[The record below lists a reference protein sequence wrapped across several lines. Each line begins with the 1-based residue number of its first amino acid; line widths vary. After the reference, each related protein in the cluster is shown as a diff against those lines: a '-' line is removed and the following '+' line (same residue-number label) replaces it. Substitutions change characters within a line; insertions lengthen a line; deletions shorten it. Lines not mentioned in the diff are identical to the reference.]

1 MFNMQKMMK
10 QAQQMQQ
17 KMKEAQERLKA
28 TEFEGIAGG
37 GMVKVKMTGD
47 HITTKIDIDKNLV
60 DTADEK
66 ETLEDLLIVAL
77 NDAKNKIA
85 DETAS
90 VMGEATGGL
99 KLPEGM
105 GF

>member
-17 KMKEAQERLKA
+17 KMKEAQEKLKA
-28 TEFEGIAGG
+28 TEFEGVAGG

-60 DTADEK
+60 GTAEEK

-77 NDAKNKIA
+77 NDVKNKIA
-85 DETAS
+85 EETAG
-90 VMGEATGGL
+90 VMEEATGGL